1 MIRDLEYWV
10 FSWIECQPGT
20 HCKAVVQC
28 MVTMHAFVNNV
39 AGEMGEATPYNGLN
53 REALPERD
61 TFCKLFV

>member
-1 MIRDLEYWV
+1 
-10 FSWIECQPGT
+10 
-20 HCKAVVQC
+20 